1 MSFPEGLKNIPFN
14 TTPPYYHCPSLSS
27 EPQRHKRNNNTHKT
41 ALVWVWNSWRLWSHG
56 QSKKEWNLRF
66 LLFSLVTTHCKCFDH
81 KNYRDWKLQ
90 GTCRE
95 NLHYLWKRAV
105 RIAGNPCD
113 NYRTNNYH
121 RDSLQFLQPFSID
134 SADFPCRSPAISS
147 PCSFYGQNIC
157 SVVQVV
163 IVAQYVYNHY
173 IGACSL

>member
-1 MSFPEGLKNIPFN
+1 MSFPEGLKNNPFN

-27 EPQRHKRNNNTHKT
+27 EPQGHKRNNNTHKT

-81 KNYRDWKLQ
+81 KNYRDRKLQ

-113 NYRTNNYH
+113 NYRTNNFDFDFFCFISVKNLALLY
-121 RDSLQFLQPFSID
+121 DVSIFFCTMD
-134 SADFPCRSPAISS
+134 GSS
-147 PCSFYGQNIC
+147 RILEKKLFTL
-157 SVVQVV
+157 VR
-163 IVAQYVYNHY
+163 
-173 IGACSL
+173 